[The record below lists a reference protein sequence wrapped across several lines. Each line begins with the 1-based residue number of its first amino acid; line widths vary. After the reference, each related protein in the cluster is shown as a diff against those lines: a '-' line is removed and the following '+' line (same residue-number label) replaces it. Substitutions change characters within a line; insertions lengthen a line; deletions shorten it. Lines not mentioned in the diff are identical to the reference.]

1 MELVCSILQGVSL
14 SLKKQVIQ
22 NEQGS
27 KNGGTNINLRMK
39 DFVQEE
45 SIVLKHIEVLVNNK
59 KLQEQSYQE
68 MESEMN
74 ERNALLNSGIE
85 IQNP

>member
-22 NEQGS
+22 NEQSCRNGS
-27 KNGGTNINLRMK
+27 RLNLRTK
-39 DFVQEE
+39 DFVHEE
-45 SIVLKHIEVLVNNK
+45 AISLKHIEVLVNDK
-59 KLQEQSYQE
+59 KLQDQSFQE
-68 MESEMN
+68 MESQMN